1 MSIYIYI
8 ISLDPHYIPD
18 KCIPTSN
25 QNTCPGAIPSSSI
38 ARPTQGAGGAHHQ
51 GMHAAR
57 AGLVLFRGF
66 PPDFSMGSSWK
77 IQNYWWNMDIKKTWW
92 IWHNLTMNNM
102 LEIHHRFN
110 GKNGWETCFKRGISS
125 RDEIKLWIIHGQVR
139 LYNYQMVHQKK
150 HPRNSWL
157 VSRSSIHT
165 NFAEGEWHF
174 GIFQIW
180 SYVRD
185 CERFNTQHRRPTL
198 AS

>member
-1 MSIYIYI
+1 
-8 ISLDPHYIPD
+8 
-18 KCIPTSN
+18 
-25 QNTCPGAIPSSSI
+25 
-38 ARPTQGAGGAHHQ
+38 
-51 GMHAAR
+51 
-57 AGLVLFRGF
+57 
-66 PPDFSMGSSWK
+66 
-77 IQNYWWNMDIKKTWW
+77 
-92 IWHNLTMNNM
+92 
-102 LEIHHRFN
+102 
-110 GKNGWETCFKRGISS
+110 
-125 RDEIKLWIIHGQVR
+125 LWIIHGQVR